1 MAKFLDL
8 TGLGTFKT
16 KIQEWADENFRKKTE
31 KVVSTDVTYNGKT
44 LDEAIKSEEFK
55 GDKGETGAAG
65 PQGPAGPAGAVGA
78 QGPQGLQGPQGPA
91 GEAFKI
97 AKTFTSIE
105 EMNKGFATDGVKNGQ
120 FVMIDT
126 GNVEDADNAKL
137 YVKGESSYTYI
148 TDLSGATGMTGP
160 QGPQGLQGTAG
171 PAGPAGAKGEQ
182 GIQGPAGEKGEK
194 GETGPQGP
202 QGLKGEKGD
211 IGPMGPQ
218 GPAGSDANVESIT
231 NNEIDSLFTM

>member
-1 MAKFLDL
+1 MAKFLDF

-16 KIQEWADENFRKKTE
+16 KMQEWANGAFRKKTD
-31 KVVSTDVTYNGKT
+31 KVVSTDVTYNGKS
-44 LDEAIKSEEFK
+44 LDEAIKSGEFK
-55 GDKGETGAAG
+55 GDKGDRGETGAAG
-65 PQGPAGPAGAVGA
+65 AQGPTGPAGAAGP

-97 AKTFTSIE
+97 AKTFVSVNA
-105 EMNKGFATDGVKNGQ
+105 MNEGFATDGVKTGQ

-137 YVKGESSYTYI
+137 YVKGASSYTYI

-160 QGPQGLQGTAG
+160 QGPQGLQGAAG
-171 PAGPAGAKGEQ
+171 PAGPAGA
-182 GIQGPAGEKGEK
+182 KGEK